1 MNTNTRENNL
11 NDKTLALFF
20 TAGIS
25 LKTWYDIGSIDRE
38 VAIYN
43 ELSNHFKHIYFFTYG
58 GEEDLTFKK
67 YLAGN
72 ISIIPKKNTRN
83 GVVNTLLYSV
93 MLPLIHRK
101 ILKDVEVLKTNQM
114 WGAWSAVLT
123 KLIFRNKLVVR
134 TGFMLSINFKRQNPN
149 SRRIWLMKLVELV
162 AYKVADAIITSSQ
175 SNYVYV
181 KEKYKPRGMHVVI
194 PNYVD
199 TEVFKPMA
207 TANKGSICFVG
218 SFKPAKNLF
227 ALFEALTGLP
237 YVLTIIGSGKQEVQ
251 LKQFADENGITVN
264 FLGNIPNHELPE
276 IINQHELF
284 ILPSLYENMPKA
296 LLEAMSCG
304 MPVIGTN
311 VKGINEVIEH
321 GKNGI
326 LCDTDSDSIRAAIVT
341 LMKDEELKQR
351 LAENAR
357 KTIVEGYSLSK
368 IATKELKLMEALV

>member
-1 MNTNTRENNL
+1 M
-11 NDKTLALFF
+11 
-20 TAGIS
+20 
-25 LKTWYDIGSIDRE
+25 
-38 VAIYN
+38 
-43 ELSNHFKHIYFFTYG
+43 
-58 GEEDLTFKK
+58 
-67 YLAGN
+67 
-72 ISIIPKKNTRN
+72 
-83 GVVNTLLYSV
+83 NTLLYSV

-123 KLIFRNKLVVR
+123 KLIFRNKMVVR

-218 SFKPAKNLF
+218 RLTQEKNLF

-237 YVLTIIGSGKQEVQ
+237 YVLTIIDSGKQEVQ

-311 VKGINEVIEH
+311 VKGINGVP
-321 GKNGI
+321 
-326 LCDTDSDSIRAAIVT
+326 R
-341 LMKDEELKQR
+341 
-351 LAENAR
+351 
-357 KTIVEGYSLSK
+357 
-368 IATKELKLMEALV
+368 

>member
-1 MNTNTRENNL
+1 MDTNSDDLVEKL
-11 NDKTLALFF
+11 KDKTLALFF

-25 LKTWYDIGSIDRE
+25 LKTWHDIGMIDGE

-43 ELSNHFKHIYFFTYG
+43 DLSKYFKHIYFFTYG
-58 GEEDLTFKK
+58 GEEDRTFKK

-72 ISIIPKKNTRN
+72 ISIIPKK
-83 GVVNTLLYSV
+83 GIVNTLLYSV
-93 MLPLIHRK
+93 MIPFVYHK

-134 TGFMLSINFKRQNPN
+134 TGFMLSLNFKRQNSN
-149 SRRIWLMKLVELV
+149 SRRIWLMKMVELV
-162 AYKVADAIITSSQ
+162 AYKVADGIITSSQ
-175 SNYVYV
+175 SNFEYV

-199 TEVFKPMA
+199 TDVFKPMK
-207 TANKGSICFVG
+207 TAKKKGSICFVG

-227 ALFEALTGLP
+227 ALFKALKGLP
-237 YVLTIIGSGKQEVQ
+237 YSITIIGSGEQEVQ
-251 LKQFADENGITVN
+251 LKKFADENGITVN

-276 IINQHELF
+276 FLNLHELF

-304 MPVIGTN
+304 MSVIGTN
-311 VKGINEVIEH
+311 VKGINE
-321 GKNGI
+321 
-326 LCDTDSDSIRAAIVT
+326 
-341 LMKDEELKQR
+341 
-351 LAENAR
+351 
-357 KTIVEGYSLSK
+357 
-368 IATKELKLMEALV
+368 